1 MKSLALYTV
10 GFLAVAAPLSMRSCI
25 TTIRVADGLITPVF
39 ATANPLSDDGLYV
52 VELLGRIKH
61 LDLTTGKT
69 TVFLDVRN
77 RIALGGERGLLGLAF
92 HPDFEQNGLFY
103 VSLTAKPDGASQVLE
118 FQAVGND
125 ARTGDPNSA
134 RLLIEIPQPQ
144 SNHNGGWI
152 GFGPD
157 NLLYVAIGD
166 GGGAND
172 EGEGHTAE
180 TGNSQ
185 DIEDNLLGKML
196 RIDPTTDDFPAD
208 EMRNYGIP
216 ADNPF
221 VGITGDDEIWSYG
234 LRNPWRC
241 GFDRETG
248 DLWIG
253 DVGQDD
259 REEIDFEPVGSM
271 GGANYGWRLRE
282 GTIQTPAQGIGGP
295 PPADNVEPIYDY
307 EHGNG
312 QFEGNAVTGG
322 YVYRGPIAELQGQYF
337 FADFTNDKV
346 WSFTRSNGSFENLT
360 DWTRQ
365 FQPDAGTLDSITSF
379 GEDRVGNLFIVGID
393 GEIFQV
399 VEMSVGTAAALQ
411 TANVLHTLLGDF
423 LPFRGESSSF

>member
-10 GFLAVAAPLSMRSCI
+10 GFLAVSVPLSMRSCI
-25 TTIRVADGLITPVF
+25 TTIRVADGLTTPVF
-39 ATANPLSDDGLYV
+39 ATADPLTDDGLYV

-61 LDLTTGKT
+61 LDLTTGNT
-69 TVFLDVRN
+69 TVFLDVRDL
-77 RIALGGERGLLGLAF
+77 IALGGERGLLGLAF
-92 HPDFEQNGLFY
+92 HPDFEENGLFY
-103 VSLTAKPDGASQVLE
+103 ICLSAKPDGASQVLE
-118 FQAVGND
+118 FQAVGNG
-125 ARTGDPNSA
+125 ARTGDPDSA
-134 RLLIEIPQPQ
+134 RLIIEVAQPQ

-172 EGEGHTAE
+172 EGEGHTE
-180 TGNSQ
+180 GVGNSQ

-196 RIDPTTDDFPAD
+196 RIDPTIDDFPAD

-253 DVGQDD
+253 DVGQDA
-259 REEIDFEPVGSM
+259 REEIDFQPAESS

-337 FADFTNDKV
+337 FGDFTNNKV
-346 WSFTRSNGSFENLT
+346 WSFTRSNGTFENLT

-365 FQPDAGTLDSITSF
+365 FQPNDATLDSIVSF
-379 GEDRVGNLFIVGID
+379 GEDRNGNLFIVGID

-411 TANVLHTLLGDF
+411 TANVLHSLLSDF
-423 LPFRGESSSF
+423 LPFESESSSL